1 MNRGHTHDHGQGI
14 TLIVLWSLIVLFT
27 LFVQPAQSAEKSK
40 VPIASGKAMA
50 LKLCQACHVFKGAD
64 QAGTVGP
71 PFLSMSQRFPNR
83 ERLRNIIYDPQKVN
97 KPDTMMPPFG
107 RHGFLN
113 KKQTEQLIDFLYTL

>member
-1 MNRGHTHDHGQGI
+1 MNRGHTHNHSQGI
-14 TLIVLWSLIVLFT
+14 TFVVLLILIVILT
-27 LFVQPAQSAEKSK
+27 LFSQPVQSAEKSIKNGK
-40 VPIASGKAMA
+40 VMA
-50 LKLCQACHVFKGAD
+50 LKLCQACHAFKDAD

-83 ERLRNIIYDPQKVN
+83 ERLRKIIYDPQKAT

>member
-1 MNRGHTHDHGQGI
+1 MNKGHTHNHGQGI
-14 TLIVLWSLIVLFT
+14 TFVVLLILIVFLT
-27 LFVQPAQSAEKSK
+27 LFSQPVQSAEKSK
-40 VPIASGKAMA
+40 ISPKNGKAMA
-50 LKLCQACHVFKGAD
+50 LKLCQACHAFKDAD

-83 ERLRNIIYDPQKVN
+83 ERLRKIIYDPQKAT